1 MKKLDLGGTQLRC
14 RARSALPSNRGES
27 SFDALNDWIV
37 LREVRGPRRAQ
48 RADFAAPLN
57 FRGLEARAVCS
68 LHKVRAFGRGQQAIN
83 LRYDWLL

>member
-1 MKKLDLGGTQLRC
+1 MLFC
-14 RARSALPSNRGES
+14 RHSTNRSES
-27 SFDALNDWIV
+27 SFDALNDWFFIW
-37 LREVRGPRRAQ
+37 EVRGPRRAQ

-83 LRYDWLL
+83 LRYDLLL